1 MTNRIFPRTVAV
13 LAGLAGITV
22 WAGSSLAAPESFQV
36 PLTGAQEVPAVD
48 TPAKGMAKLSYDP
61 ASRVLTWTVTYS
73 GLSGPATM
81 AHFHGPAAK
90 GENAGVQIWLIE
102 KGKPV
107 ESPIKGQAT
116 LTPDQAK
123 DFAAGKWYVNVH
135 TEQHPG
141 GEIRG
146 YVMPPKG

>member
-1 MTNRIFPRTVAV
+1 MRNKIFPRAIAV
-13 LAGLAGITV
+13 VAGLTGITL
-22 WAGSSLAAPESFQV
+22 WAASSLAAPESFQV

-48 TPAKGMAKLSYDP
+48 TPAKGTAKLSFDP
-61 ASRVLTWTVTYS
+61 ATRVVTWTVTYS

-90 GENAGVQIWLIE
+90 GENGGVQIWLTE

-107 ESPIKGQAT
+107 ESPIKGRAT
-116 LTPDQAK
+116 LTPEQAK
-123 DFAAGKWYVNVH
+123 DFASGKWYVNVH

-146 YVMPPKG
+146 YVTPPKG

>member
-1 MTNRIFPRTVAV
+1 MTNTIFPRTVAV
-13 LAGLAGITV
+13 LAGLAGVTL

-48 TPAKGMAKLSYDP
+48 TPAKGTAKLSYDP
-61 ASRVLTWTVTYS
+61 ASRVVTWTITYS

-90 GENAGVQIWLIE
+90 GENAGVQIWLTE

>member
-1 MTNRIFPRTVAV
+1 MRNKAFPRIVAV
-13 LAGLAGITV
+13 AGGLAGITL

-36 PLTGAQEVPAVD
+36 PLTGAQEVPTVD
-48 TPAKGMAKLSYDP
+48 TPAKGTAKLSYD
-61 ASRVLTWTVTYS
+61 AATRVVTWTITYS

-90 GENAGVQIWLIE
+90 GENAGVQIWLTE

-146 YVMPPKG
+146 YVTPPKG

>member
-1 MTNRIFPRTVAV
+1 MRTEVLPRVTAV
-13 LAGLAGITV
+13 LSGLSVITL
-22 WAGSSLAAPESFQV
+22 WGAPSFAAPESFTV

-48 TPAKGMAKLSYDP
+48 TPAKGSAKIGYDP
-61 ASRVLTWTVTYS
+61 STRIVTWTVTYS

-90 GENAGVQIWLIE
+90 GENAGVQIWLTE

-135 TEQHPG
+135 TQQHPG

-146 YVMPPKG
+146 YVIPPKG

>member
-1 MTNRIFPRTVAV
+1 MTNRIVPRTVAV
-13 LAGLAGITV
+13 LAGLTAIAL
-22 WAGSSLAAPESFQV
+22 WAGPSLAAPESFQV

-48 TPAKGMAKLSYDP
+48 TGAKGTAKLSYDP
-61 ASRVLTWTVTYS
+61 ASRVVTWTITYS

-90 GENAGVQIWLIE
+90 GENAGVQIWLTV

-107 ESPIKGQAT
+107 ENPIKGQAI

-146 YVMPPKG
+146 YVTPPKG

>member
-1 MTNRIFPRTVAV
+1 MSNKVFLRVAAV
-13 LAGLAGITV
+13 LTGLSAITLWV
-22 WAGSSLAAPESFQV
+22 APSLAAPESFTV
-36 PLTGAQEVPAVD
+36 ALTGAMEVPSVD
-48 TPAKGMAKLSYDP
+48 TPAKGSAKISYDP
-61 ASRVLTWTVTYS
+61 STRVVNWTITYS

-81 AHFHGPAAK
+81 AHFHGPAAQ
-90 GENAGVQIWLIE
+90 GENAGVQVWLTE

-146 YVMPPKG
+146 YVTPPKG

>member
-13 LAGLAGITV
+13 LAGLTAIAL
-22 WAGSSLAAPESFQV
+22 WAGRSLAAPESFQV

-48 TPAKGMAKLSYDP
+48 TGAKGTAKLSYDP
-61 ASRVLTWTVTYS
+61 ASRVVTWTITYT

-90 GENAGVQIWLIE
+90 GENAGVQIWLTV

-107 ESPIKGQAT
+107 ENPIKGQAI

-146 YVMPPKG
+146 YVTPPKG

>member
-1 MTNRIFPRTVAV
+1 MRNKVFPRAVAV
-13 LAGLAGITV
+13 VAGLAGITL

-48 TPAKGMAKLSYDP
+48 TPAKGTAKLSYDP
-61 ASRVLTWTVTYS
+61 ATRVVTWTITYS

-90 GENAGVQIWLIE
+90 GENAGVQIWLTE

-146 YVMPPKG
+146 YVTPPKG